1 MNLDV
6 LLRKDPEIY
15 QSIMELYFDKLYDI
29 DGIKFLNIEDLPVN
43 DILILNERNL
53 IKLPQDVK
61 EGLEELN
68 WQIKLNEIAWNDQM
82 SELKTEL
89 KSFSVGID
97 DIKPDEYQKLIHKG
111 VIKADKNGKIS
122 LD

>member
-1 MNLDV
+1 
-6 LLRKDPEIY
+6 
-15 QSIMELYFDKLYDI
+15 MELYLDKLYDI
-29 DGIKFLNIEDLPVN
+29 DGVKYLNIEDLPVN

-68 WQIKLNEIAWNDQM
+68 WQIKLNEIARNDQM

-97 DIKPDEYQKLIHKG
+97 DIKPEEYQKLIHKG

>member
-1 MNLDV
+1 
-6 LLRKDPEIY
+6 
-15 QSIMELYFDKLYDI
+15 
-29 DGIKFLNIEDLPVN
+29 
-43 DILILNERNL
+43 
-53 IKLPQDVK
+53 
-61 EGLEELN
+61 
-68 WQIKLNEIAWNDQM
+68 M